1 MLAPIHYA
9 QHRVLTTAQI
19 AKAYDIESKSLM
31 RSFQRHKER
40 FTEGTHYYTLTGEE
54 LKAFKGERQND
65 ATLKFTSLLYL
76 WTEKGAFL
84 LAKSISSEKAWE
96 AYNLLNE
103 QYYRLAQ
110 QQQVEPII
118 EKLPYDPERFLA
130 LELRVEEMEKL
141 LQRVTLHSGEQRRVQ
156 EAVRE
161 RVYYLVSHK
170 GEKRQLFSK
179 LHNALK
185 KRYDVGSYRDI
196 PQTKLDEALS
206 FIYAW
211 QG

>member
-19 AKAYDIESKSLM
+19 AEAYEIESKTLM

-40 FTEGTHYYTLTGEE
+40 FTEGMHYYALTGEE

-110 QQQVEPII
+110 QQQEESLI
-118 EKLPYDPERFLA
+118 KQLPYDPERFLA
-130 LELRVEEMEKL
+130 LELRVEEMEKM
-141 LQRVTLHSGEQRRVQ
+141 LQRATLHSGEQRRVQ
-156 EAVRE
+156 EAVKQ
-161 RVYYLVSHK
+161 RVHFLSPQKMQQRKV
-170 GEKRQLFSK
+170 FSK

-185 KRYDVGSYRDI
+185 KQYDVGSYRDI